1 MDLAPSALMG
11 PLLML
16 LGYVGLG
23 FIDAQR
29 LKIDPR
35 PIATLLVYLI
45 APLTIFRALM
55 NGGPTLEYLV
65 LTLAMFLL
73 VSAMALAVR

>member
-23 FIDAQR
+23 FIAAQR
-29 LKIDPR
+29 LKIDTR

-45 APLTIFRALM
+45 APLTIFAR
-55 NGGPTLEYLV
+55 
-65 LTLAMFLL
+65 
-73 VSAMALAVR
+73 

>member
-23 FIDAQR
+23 FIAAQR
-29 LKIDPR
+29 LNIDPR

-45 APLTIFRALM
+45 ALL
-55 NGGPTLEYLV
+55 
-65 LTLAMFLL
+65 LL
-73 VSAMALAVR
+73 VCVIAFGSRLPSSNRNIFAG